1 MITAA
6 FPVTKLDAARRQLE
20 MAVELFFMERDPVAT
35 HTLTEAV
42 YQILSDI
49 NKHRGG
55 EPLLHDLESLKKHC
69 VPGKEKILFAMFRE
83 AENFFKHADKDPEG
97 VVRFSPQDTEFS
109 LWESCIAYTKL
120 TGEQTPI
127 MKAMNAWF
135 QLHHSEILLIEDW
148 RKDFLQKESSHFL
161 SLGKPKFFKDFVAS
175 HLMKAL

>member
-1 MITAA
+1 MFNTA

-35 HTLTEAV
+35 HTLTKAV

-69 VPGKEKILFAMFRE
+69 VPGKEKMLFAMFRE
-83 AENFFKHADKDPEG
+83 AENFFKHANKDPEG
-97 VVRFSPQDTEFS
+97 VVMFLPKDTEFF
-109 LWESCIAYTKL
+109 LWESCVTYTKL

-127 MKAMNAWF
+127 MKVMNAWF
-135 QLHHSEILLIEDW
+135 QIHNSEILLMEDW
-148 RKDFLQKESSHFL
+148 RKDVLQKESGYFH
-161 SLGKPKFFKDFVAS
+161 SLGKPKFFKDFIS
-175 HLMKAL
+175 LTLLKAL